1 MADGLMLTGVLVILL
16 FLIAVLAIPVTL
28 TFKLSWPNDC
38 QQDAFLDWAFGL
50 IRVRVPTS
58 EPMPLTPVRD
68 DCKGNSR
75 RSGDSDGAKA
85 NILAAFRVAAFRQR
99 IVKYVGDMWRAFH
112 KDNLRLHV
120 RVGLG
125 DPADT
130 GQLWAIVGPI
140 AGLLATVQGA
150 AIAIEPEFSDST
162 FELNTAGSIR
172 LIPLQLFWL
181 TTALLLSPS
190 IWRGIMKMQKG

>member
-1 MADGLMLTGVLVILL
+1 MLTGVLVFVL

-28 TFKLSWPNDC
+28 TYQLSWPQDS
-38 QQDAFLDWAFGL
+38 QQDTLLEWAFGL
-50 IRVRVPTS
+50 VKVRIPVS
-58 EPMPLTPVRD
+58 EPRALSSAGSESNRKTHRSRD
-68 DCKGNSR
+68 SFGKKTNV
-75 RSGDSDGAKA
+75 
-85 NILAAFRVAAFRQR
+85 LAAIRLKPFRQR
-99 IVKYVGDMWRAFH
+99 IVRFIGDIWLAIH
-112 KDNLRLHV
+112 KKNVSLRV

-140 AGLLATVQGA
+140 AGLLTTVQGA

-172 LIPLQLFWL
+172 VIPLQLIL
-181 TTALLLSPS
+181 VTIALLLSPS
-190 IWRGIMKMQKG
+190 IWQGIVQMQKGGR